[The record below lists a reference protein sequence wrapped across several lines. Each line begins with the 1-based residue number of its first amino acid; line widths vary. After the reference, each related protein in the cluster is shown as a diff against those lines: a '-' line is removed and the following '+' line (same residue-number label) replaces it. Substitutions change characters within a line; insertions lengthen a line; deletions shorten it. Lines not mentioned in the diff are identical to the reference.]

1 MGGGPSSS
9 RDFQNLAKSMESKFL
24 EIEEK
29 LSEKANKQSV
39 AQALHR
45 KANKPEIDAIIA
57 KKIDFDDLQRMLD

>member
-1 MGGGPSSS
+1 M
-9 RDFQNLAKSMESKFL
+9 AAISKHIETKFA

-57 KKIDFDDLQRMLD
+57 KKVDFEDLQRILD

>member
-1 MGGGPSSS
+1 MGSGTTSS
-9 RDFQNLAKSMESKFL
+9 RDMAAISKHIETKFA

-57 KKIDFDDLQRMLD
+57 KKVDFEDLQRILD